1 MPIQIRFYGVFPIS
15 NSFKLPYYIK
25 EKKMKKTSMIFT
37 ILVIAALALAA
48 CSEVTETPTR
58 TLQPMDSATETLS
71 VTETMAVEETTTATA
86 EIPVTGNGTINVME
100 DSTMGSYL
108 VGENGMALYI
118 NTNDTQGT
126 DGTDAM
132 SSCYDECATAWIPVT
147 AENTDTTTLT
157 VGEGL
162 DATQLGTITRTDGT
176 VQLTY
181 YGWPL
186 YTFANDTQPGDFMG
200 NGMDG
205 GAWVLVSPDGQPLND
220 AAMMGTPV
228 ASPTP

>member
-1 MPIQIRFYGVFPIS
+1 V
-15 NSFKLPYYIK
+15 KLPHYIK
-25 EKKMKKTSMIFT
+25 EKKMKKTSK
-37 ILVIAALALAA
+37 ILTLLVVTALALAA
-48 CSEVTETPTR
+48 CGQATATPTR
-58 TLQPMDSATETLS
+58 TLQPTES
-71 VTETMAVEETTTATA
+71 VTETPSVTETVTTTETTTATA

-108 VGENGMALYI
+108 VDENGMALYI

-126 DGTDAM
+126 SGTQAT
-132 SSCYDECATAWIPVT
+132 STCYDECATAWIPVT

-186 YTFANDTQPGDFMG
+186 YTFANDTQPGDIQG
-200 NGMDG
+200 SGMDD
-205 GAWVLVSPDGQPLND
+205 GAWVLISPDGQPLND
-220 AAMMGTPV
+220 AAMGTPV